1 MTCLHCMSTDCI
13 FCNIARKEIPTTM
26 ITETDEIMV
35 FKDIHPSAPIH
46 LLVVPKRHIASVNEL
61 EERDK
66 DLVGEMLLVAKEVAK
81 SQGLDAR
88 GYKLVFNVGRGGGQV
103 IDHLHLHLLG
113 GWGREENPDT
123 YRV

>member
-1 MTCLHCMSTDCI
+1 MSDCI
-13 FCNIARKEIPTTM
+13 FCKITNKEVPTQAVHE
-26 ITETDEIMV
+26 TETILV

-46 LLVVPKRHIASVNEL
+46 LLIVPKRHIISVNEL

-66 DLVGEMLLVAKEVAK
+66 DLVGEMFLVAKDVAK

-88 GYKLVFNVGRGGGQV
+88 GYKLVFNVGRGGGQI

-113 GWGREENPDT
+113 GWGQKENPDT